1 MELWKSILF
10 VGCETNWFEFK
21 GHCYIQV
28 QGQYTWNEAKVIKK
42 LPLTFSL

>member
-1 MELWKSILF
+1 MELWKSIIF

-28 QGQYTWNEAKVIKK
+28 QGQYTWNEAKVIKNYH
-42 LPLTFSL
+42 